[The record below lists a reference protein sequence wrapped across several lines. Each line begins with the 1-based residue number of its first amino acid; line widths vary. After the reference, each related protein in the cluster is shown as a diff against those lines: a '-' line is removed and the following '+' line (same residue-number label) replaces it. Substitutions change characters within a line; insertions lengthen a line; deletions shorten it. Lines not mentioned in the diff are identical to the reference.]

1 MSQIF
6 TQQHLNQFSEL
17 IQHWQKS
24 LNSTLTVISF
34 DGHKLVG
41 DNHHSGYNWT
51 DIVELA
57 SGTDGETPFYYKDTP
72 IFAVPLANDE
82 QALGYLVALNANDQE
97 GPLLHWIADNI
108 TTHLTDAV
116 ALENMADELIGAWN
130 QLELIFRVMQNTAI
144 TSDLFATLETILQE
158 TKKVTKA
165 SAGFI
170 LLQEHSYLKCVP
182 CTPELARYFD
192 NPLLLK
198 SLINAEGAVLCAT
211 HTECQKL
218 WPDIPE
224 FVNSMLAIE
233 LPVTEGTQAAL
244 GLVNKTNKDFTAGDV
259 KLLTTLAQQVG
270 VIIKNFLLHQ
280 HLIYEERVSRE
291 LEIAAE
297 IQKSL
302 LPTHLP
308 QVGGLSIAVSSVPAS
323 EVGGDFY
330 DFVTIDD
337 RHLTVIIGDV
347 AGKGVP
353 AAMLTSV
360 TRTML
365 RVEAMRGE
373 APQMIIRQANNV
385 LHQDLSRA
393 ESFVTVVVAT
403 IDTYD
408 GTLSYA
414 SAGHMPIILWRAG
427 SHSTE
432 LLKATSPP
440 IGIMGHQSDTPHT
453 VPIHS
458 GDTILFY
465 TDGITEAQAPNGAL
479 FGLNRLLY
487 IMKNKAGRSPEQLQE
502 YIQAEV
508 GSFRRNSSSR
518 DDATLMIL
526 KMLPQTGQQI
536 PKNISTILQTVQFS
550 YPADIH
556 YLSQISEQVT
566 AVCQEL
572 PNLSRCG
579 PGANDF
585 IYLVELAISEICT
598 NVIKHAYAKSEGN
611 ISGAVT
617 LFNNGVQLDIYD
629 QGESFDPNT
638 IPQPTVDPN
647 HLVEGGYGLHIVR
660 QIMDVV
666 SYDHD
671 PERGN
676 HWHLIKFL
684 PSA

>member
-1 MSQIF
+1 MSELL
-6 TQQHLNQFSEL
+6 TQQYLNQFAGILE
-17 IQHWQKS
+17 HWQKTLPGS
-24 LNSTLTVISF
+24 LTVLSV
-34 DGHKLVG
+34 DGRILAGNNYKP
-41 DNHHSGYNWT
+41 GYNWT
-51 DIVELA
+51 DILGTA
-57 SGTDGETPFYYKDTP
+57 SQTNKSSFYYKDIP
-72 IFAVPLANDE
+72 ILVVPLIYNNETLAHLL
-82 QALGYLVALNANDQE
+82 AINATDQE
-97 GPLLHWIADNI
+97 STLLHWVADNI
-108 TTHLTDAV
+108 ITHLTDTI

-130 QLELIFRVMQNTAI
+130 QLALIFRVIQNTAI

-158 TKKVTKA
+158 TKKVVNTK
-165 SAGFI
+165 AGFI
-170 LLQEHSYLKCVP
+170 LFKEHNNLKYIP
-182 CTPELARYFD
+182 CSQELAGYFD
-192 NPLLLK
+192 TSLLFN
-198 SLINAEGAVLCAT
+198 SLMEADEVVLCT
-211 HTECQKL
+211 SRSECQQF
-218 WPDIPE
+218 WPDIPN
-224 FVNSMLAIE
+224 FVTSMLSIK
-233 LPVTEGTQAAL
+233 LPTTEDTQAVL
-244 GLVNKTNKDFTAGDV
+244 TLINKIEKDFTAGDV

-302 LPTHLP
+302 LPTQLP
-308 QVGGLSIAVSSVPAS
+308 QLGGLSIAVSSVPAS

-330 DFVTIDD
+330 DFVTLDD
-337 RHLTVIIGDV
+337 RHLTIIIGDV

-373 APQMIIRQANNV
+373 APHVIIQQANNV
-385 LHQDLSRA
+385 LYQDLSRA

-403 IDTYD
+403 LDTYT

-414 SAGHMPIILWRAG
+414 SAGHPPIILWRAETRT
-427 SHSTE
+427 TE

-440 IGIMGHQSDTPHT
+440 IGIMGFQNDTLYST
-453 VPIHS
+453 PIKS

-487 IMKNKAGRSPEQLQE
+487 IMKNRVGESPEQIQN

-508 GSFRRNSSSR
+508 ASFRRDSFSR
-518 DDATLMIL
+518 DDATLMVL
-526 KMLPQTGQQI
+526 KLLPQTGQTA
-536 PKNISTILQTVQFS
+536 PKDISTPLQTVKFS
-550 YPADIH
+550 YPADIQ
-556 YLSQISEQVT
+556 YLSHISKQVT
-566 AVCQEL
+566 SVCQQL
-572 PNLSRCG
+572 PALSLCG
-579 PGANDF
+579 PSADDF
-585 IYLVELAISEICT
+585 IYLIELAISEICT
-598 NVIKHAYAKSEGN
+598 NVIKHAYVKSRGN
-611 ISGAVT
+611 ITGSIT
-617 LFNNGVQLDIYD
+617 LLNNGVQLDIYD
-629 QGESFDPNT
+629 QGESFDPNS
-638 IPQPTVDPN
+638 IPQPKVDPN

-666 SYDHD
+666 SYKQH
-671 PERGN
+671 PEHGN